1 MSVHLDINITWA
13 QIGINQNP
21 PRLALETH
29 IPNLP
34 RQTRPPEVKIKREEP
49 RIEIEMSHVR
59 GELGF
64 REPLPFARHNAALG
78 REMAAAGTKRKAR
91 EGDRLARCCTGEKA
105 IAAIARE
112 NSVDS
117 AEVNLALWPTRPPVI
132 KVDTGGL
139 KIDVQPG
146 GTGIDYAPARVGG
159 DFTWGKVQVYLRQKP
174 GIEIRAVF
182 DARV

>member
-29 IPNLP
+29 IPHLP
-34 RQTRPPEVKIKREEP
+34 RQTRPAEVSIRREEP
-49 RIEIEMSHVR
+49 RLEIDTSHVR

-64 REPLPFARHNAALG
+64 REHLPFFRHCASLG
-78 REMAAAGTKRKAR
+78 WQEAVAGTKQKAR
-91 EGDRLARCCTGEKA
+91 EGDRMARYYTGEKA

-117 AEVNLALWPTRPPVI
+117 AEVNLALWPTRPPEI

-139 KIDVQPG
+139 DVEVEPG
-146 GTGIDYAPARVGG
+146 GTVIDYAPARVGG

>member
-64 REPLPFARHNAALG
+64 REPLPFARHNAAWGG
-78 REMAAAGTKRKAR
+78 RWPRR
-91 EGDRLARCCTGEKA
+91 EQKG
-105 IAAIARE
+105 
-112 NSVDS
+112 
-117 AEVNLALWPTRPPVI
+117 RPG
-132 KVDTGGL
+132 K
-139 KIDVQPG
+139 
-146 GTGIDYAPARVGG
+146 GTGWPAAAPAR
-159 DFTWGKVQVYLRQKP
+159 TP
-174 GIEIRAVF
+174 SPP
-182 DARV
+182 

>member
-29 IPNLP
+29 IPHLP
-34 RQTRPPEVKIKREEP
+34 RQTRPAEVSIRREEP
-49 RIEIEMSHVR
+49 RLEIDTSHVR

-64 REPLPFARHNAALG
+64 RDPLPFARHNAALG
-78 REMAAAGTKRKAR
+78 REMAVSGTKEKAR
-91 EGDRLARCCTGEKA
+91 EGDRLARCCTGENA

-112 NSVDS
+112 NSIDTK
-117 AEVNLALWPTRPPVI
+117 EVNLALWPTRPPVI

-146 GTGIDYAPARVGG
+146 GTGIDYAPARVGE
-159 DFTWGKVQVYLRQKP
+159 DFTWGKVQVYLAQKP
-174 GIEIRAVF
+174 GVEIRAVF

>member
-29 IPNLP
+29 IPHLP

-78 REMAAAGTKRKAR
+78 REMAAAGTKQKAR

-112 NSVDS
+112 ISVDS

-132 KVDTGGL
+132 KVATGGL
-139 KIDVQPG
+139 KIDVQP
-146 GTGIDYAPARVGG
+146 
-159 DFTWGKVQVYLRQKP
+159 
-174 GIEIRAVF
+174 
-182 DARV
+182 

>member
-64 REPLPFARHNAALG
+64 RDPLPFFRHCASLG
-78 REMAAAGTKRKAR
+78 WQEAVAGTKQKAR
-91 EGDRLARCCTGEKA
+91 EGDRMARYYTGEKA

-146 GTGIDYAPARVGG
+146 GTGIDYAPARVGE